1 MSFVVISGSR
11 CKWCMKAIDLL
22 SQHKLDYKVVHINE
36 EPWVKDLMAKANLNT
51 VPQVFRPDGELIGG
65 YKALEVYLGINIDS

>member
-11 CKWCMKAIDLL
+11 CTWCMKAKDLL
-22 SQHKLDYKVVHINE
+22 SSRGLEYKVINVSE
-36 EPWVKDLMAKANLNT
+36 EPWLKEMMAKANLKT

-65 YKALEVYLGINIDS
+65 YNALEVYLGVNIDS